1 MSHKQPVL
9 EKYLRS
15 KIGRHTCSDLRS
27 GCTLTSIQERGE
39 WVYATYVD
47 GQREHTIRSKF
58 LVGAD
63 GKTGF
68 TRKQYL
74 EPLGVELLWAEKYDI
89 LETVPFSIQ
98 PLAIS

>member
-9 EKYLRS
+9 EKYLRT
-15 KIGRHTCSDLRS
+15 KIGPGSHSTLRS
-27 GCTLTSIQERGE
+27 GCTLTSIRESGD
-39 WVYATYVD
+39 WVYAKYID
-47 GQREHTIRSKF
+47 DQGREHTIRSKF

-74 EPLGVELLWAEKYDI
+74 EPLGVQLLWAEK
-89 LETVPFSIQ
+89 
-98 PLAIS
+98 